1 MYTLISASVLALDL
15 ARHPGGAAVADV
27 VDSALALGAVAAEGP
42 ALGTVDLERAAARRR
57 LLTAADRAPRLDE
70 ALRSVSLSWG
80 TGSVGAASRVLQSTL
95 MGRLDDLV
103 LLVQRELT
111 AAGQPAEVVDVV
123 VDSVVA
129 TWAAHA
135 DGVAAADVHLLRA
148 PWRAVGGEVPPSPP
162 SCGDRP
168 ALLALLEAVARADRA
183 QWLSLDRAH
192 DAAHRGL
199 SWSDLVHAASRAAVE
214 HGRTAD
220 VARWQLSSVRAVHAA
235 GHAARTPAPGAG
247 MSVVGAVQA
256 LSVADVLPADVAG
269 RLLAPC
275 RVVLGLSS

>member
-1 MYTLISASVLALDL
+1 MYTLVSASVLALDL

-27 VDSALALGAVAAEGP
+27 VDAALALETVAAERPVG
-42 ALGTVDLERAAARRR
+42 AAVDLERAAARRR

-80 TGSVGAASRVLQSTL
+80 TGAVGAASRRLQATL

-103 LLVQRELT
+103 VLVQRELT
-111 AAGQPAEVVDVV
+111 AAGQPAGVVDVV

-135 DGVAAADVHLLRA
+135 DGVEEADVRALRA
-148 PWRAVGGEVPPSPP
+148 PWPAVVGELPPSPP
-162 SCGDRP
+162 ASGDGR

-183 QWLSLDRAH
+183 QWLSLDAAH

-199 SWSDLVHAASRAAVE
+199 SWSELVHAASRAAVE
-214 HGRTAD
+214 HGRVVD

-256 LSVADVLPADVAG
+256 LAVADVLPARIVR
-269 RLLAPC
+269 RLLDPC
-275 RVVLGLSS
+275 RTALGLTC